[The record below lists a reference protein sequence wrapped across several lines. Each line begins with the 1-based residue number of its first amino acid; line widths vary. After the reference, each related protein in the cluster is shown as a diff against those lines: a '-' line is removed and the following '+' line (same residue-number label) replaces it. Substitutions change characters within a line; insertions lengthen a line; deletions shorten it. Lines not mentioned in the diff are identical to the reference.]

1 MNTPSPSV
9 VVGVDGSEPRR
20 GGRTGRSAGS
30 RARDLP
36 LRLVRAFHW
45 PAGDVPGMPDA
56 DDACA
61 ASRRSANA
69 DLERLRRSVAPL
81 LPEGAI
87 SVELLDGRPE
97 IVLCRAARDGD
108 LLVVGAS
115 GLTWGSGSALGSVAE
130 SVAATAPCPVL
141 VHRTPNPLDRHHGVV
156 VGVNGAEGS
165 REVLTAAVTE
175 ARLRG
180 EPLTVVHAWRQFT
193 EDAVHRLRW
202 RLDLHASTDAETAA
216 VEPLVAEVRHRSAD
230 VLVEMAVEQGRAGQ
244 VLVRAGPT
252 AGLLVVAPSGRL
264 RRAVP
269 VPPSTRSC
277 TGVDVPVLTVPVA
290 APGATGGRRRPGP
303 QRPLVG
309 CRARAPSLASAPRPV
324 SPVVSTSAT
333 GRRPVVVGGVDGQ
346 PRRTSI
352 CA

>member
-1 MNTPSPSV
+1 MDTPSPSI
-9 VVGVDGSEPRR
+9 VVGVDGSEPAAEAAR
-20 GGRTGRSAGS
+20 AGA
-30 RARDLP
+30 REAAHRDLP

-56 DDACA
+56 EDACA
-61 ASRRSANA
+61 ASRRSASA

-81 LPEGAI
+81 LPERAV
-87 SVELLDGRPE
+87 SCELLDGRPE
-97 IVLCRAARDGD
+97 VVLCRAARDGD

-244 VLVRAGPT
+244 VLVRAGST
-252 AGLLVVAPSGRL
+252 AGLLVVGRRDVSAGGPGATVHSVL
-264 RRAVP
+264 HR
-269 VPPSTRSC
+269 
-277 TGVDVPVLTVPVA
+277 VDVPVLTVPVA
-290 APGATGGRRRPGP
+290 APGPGADVDRTAAAAGRLPG
-303 QRPLVG
+303 
-309 CRARAPSLASAPRPV
+309 
-324 SPVVSTSAT
+324 
-333 GRRPVVVGGVDGQ
+333 
-346 PRRTSI
+346 
-352 CA
+352 